1 MQSNPWRKAP
11 EDLQERFAAAAAG
24 IDGMEQRQMFGYPAG
39 FIGGNLTTSLHQE
52 SWIVRLPDA
61 ERQERL
67 DAGWSV
73 FEPMPGRPM
82 RGYVA
87 LPDEIAADPDQA
99 RAWVERAAAYVRTLP
114 PKVSKPKKSKAT
126 TA

>member
-1 MQSNPWRKAP
+1 VT
-11 EDLQERFAAAAAG
+11 EEGL
-24 IDGMEQRQMFGYPAG
+24 EQRQMFGYPAG
-39 FIGGNLTTSLHQE
+39 FIGGNKTTGLHQE

-67 DAGWSV
+67 DAGWAT

-82 RGYVA
+82 REYVA
-87 LPDEIAADPDQA
+87 LPDRVAADPDQA

-114 PKVSKPKKSKAT
+114 PKAPKPRKRKSG
-126 TA
+126 

>member
-11 EDLQERFAAAAAG
+11 EDLQERFADAAAG

-52 SWIVRLPDA
+52 SWIVRLANA
-61 ERQERL
+61 ELQGCL
-67 DAGWSV
+67 DAGWSA

-87 LPDEIAADPDQA
+87 LPEDVAADPDQA

-114 PKVSKPKKSKAT
+114 PKVPKKSKAT

>member
-1 MQSNPWRKAP
+1 MHSDPWRKAP
-11 EDLQERFAAAAAG
+11 ADLQERFETAAAG
-24 IDGMEQRQMFGYPAG
+24 IDGLEQRQMFGYPAG

-67 DAGWSV
+67 DAGWSA

-87 LPDEIAADPDQA
+87 LPDEIASDVEQA

-114 PKVSKPKKSKAT
+114 PKVPKPRKPKAKAT
-126 TA
+126 

>member
-1 MQSNPWRKAP
+1 MDSTSWRKSSQ
-11 EDLQERFAAAAAG
+11 DLQDRFAAAVAG
-24 IDGMEQRQMFGYPAG
+24 IDGMEQRQMFGYRAA
-39 FIGGNLTTSLHQE
+39 FIGGNLTTSLHRE

-61 ERQERL
+61 ERQECL
-67 DAGWSV
+67 DAGWSA

-87 LPDEIAADPDQA
+87 MPDKVAADPEQA
-99 RAWVERAAAYVRTLP
+99 LAWVERAAAYVRTLP
-114 PKVSKPKKSKAT
+114 PKASKPKKSKAT

>member
-1 MQSNPWRKAP
+1 MESTSWPKSPQ
-11 EDLQERFAAAAAG
+11 DLQDRFAAAVAG
-24 IDGMEQRQMFGYPAG
+24 IDGMEQRQMFGYPAA
-39 FIGGNLTTSLHQE
+39 FIGGNLTTSLHRE

-61 ERQERL
+61 ERQECL
-67 DAGWSV
+67 DAGWSP

-87 LPDEIAADPDQA
+87 MPDAVAADPDKA
-99 RAWVERAAAYVRTLP
+99 RGWVERAATYVRTLP
-114 PKVSKPKKSKAT
+114 PKAPKSKKTNAT